1 MQYIYKIQHIFCC
14 IRIKRSYTHTQKKEV
29 IFYCVNCHNMR
40 NLYHIHVID
49 KCNRSYFLYI
59 YICVNISFIIHFQAE
74 VKLEYL
80 LNLSILISK
89 GKEINWDC
97 LSNGEWT
104 GKSSLLKR
112 VKFTFDMHC
121 SIWGN
126 YCMVPIRVSSFDQ
139 GFNHRRC

>member
-1 MQYIYKIQHIFCC
+1 MKISSLQYIYKHTNIIFIYNIC
-14 IRIKRSYTHTQKKEV
+14 IRKQRSYTHIHKETERL
-29 IFYCVNCHNMR
+29 FCCVNCHNAR
-40 NLYHIHVID
+40 NLYHIRVID
-49 KCNRSYFLYI
+49 IYTIECFWIFVLYVYNTYINEYI
-59 YICVNISFIIHFQAE
+59 YIFICYLFQAE

-121 SIWGN
+121 GI
-126 YCMVPIRVSSFDQ
+126 
-139 GFNHRRC
+139 